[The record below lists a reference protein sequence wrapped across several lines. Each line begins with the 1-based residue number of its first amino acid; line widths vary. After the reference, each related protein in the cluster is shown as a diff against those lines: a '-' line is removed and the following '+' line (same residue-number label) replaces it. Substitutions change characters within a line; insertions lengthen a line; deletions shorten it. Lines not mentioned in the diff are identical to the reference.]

1 MNQLEHNLLPRDTS
15 GIHHSVHFERS
26 SPATRQSHDRGSKSH
41 DHLRNR
47 DVVKGTTLNNY
58 SLCSKPTQTNVTL
71 TANTRSPSSSSYLE
85 SKPYHDPTCNH
96 LTPSPYRSNPR
107 SLFGPVSF
115 EDPKPHPSS
124 TDMTSWPVI
133 NGLKVTSS
141 QQPKVVTRKTAAGH
155 VETKISH
162 HKPEPVVDNG
172 LPLSDGKINSTCVN
186 NLHIH
191 KQ

>member
-96 LTPSPYRSNPR
+96 LTPSPYCSNPR

-133 NGLKVTSS
+133 NGLKVTPS

-155 VETKISH
+155 VETKISRH
-162 HKPEPVVDNG
+162 TPEPVDNG